1 VTNQMPQVQLMATCL
16 IDTLAPRV
24 GRAAIAALEAA
35 GCDVELPA
43 GQTCCGQPAM
53 NVGLADDARTIA
65 THTLDVFDGTEG
77 TIVVPSG
84 SCAEML
90 IHHYPRL
97 FAGTDRAEQAGR
109 ISDRTMEL
117 TRFLADEVDS
127 PPAGDCD
134 GCSVAVQYSC
144 HGLRGLG
151 LDEPMDRLL
160 DGVERASFDGDR
172 DCCGFGGLFSLEM
185 PDISAAIM
193 NAKLD
198 RLEASGADTLV
209 SGDVSCLVHLEGGL
223 RRRGSK
229 IRVRH
234 VAELLAPEE
243 PE

>member
-1 VTNQMPQVQLMATCL
+1 MRQVQLMATCL
-16 IDTLAPRV
+16 VDTLAPRV
-24 GRAAIAALEAA
+24 GRAVVAALEAA
-35 GCDVELPA
+35 RCEVELPA

-53 NVGLADDARTIA
+53 NVGLAEEAKTIA
-65 THTLDVFDGTEG
+65 AHTLDVFDATEG
-77 TIVVPSG
+77 PIVVPSG
-84 SCAEML
+84 SCAEMMV
-90 IHHYPRL
+90 HHYPRL
-97 FAGTDRAEQAGR
+97 FAGTDRAEQAVR
-109 ISDRTMEL
+109 VSERTREL
-117 TRFLADEVDS
+117 TRFLADEVDE
-127 PPAGDCD
+127 PPRAGCE

-160 DGVERASFDGDR
+160 EDVERTPFEGDR

-185 PDISAAIM
+185 PDVSAAIM

-243 PE
+243 RE

>member
-1 VTNQMPQVQLMATCL
+1 MATCL
-16 IDTLAPRV
+16 VDTLAPRV
-24 GRAAIAALEAA
+24 GRATIAALEAA
-35 GCDVELPA
+35 GCEVELPP

-53 NVGLADDARTIA
+53 NVGLADEARTIA
-65 THTLDVFDGTEG
+65 AHTLDVFDETDG

-97 FAGTDRAEQAGR
+97 FAGTGRAEQAAR
-109 ISDRTMEL
+109 ISERTREL

-127 PPAGDCD
+127 PPTAACH

-160 DGVERASFDGDR
+160 DDVERVPFDGDR
-172 DCCGFGGLFSLEM
+172 DCCGFGGLFSVEM
-185 PDISAAIM
+185 PDVSAAIM

-209 SGDVSCLVHLEGGL
+209 SGDVSCLLHLEGGL

-234 VAELLAPEE
+234 VSELLTPEE
-243 PE
+243 PD